1 MRPNTAQASTHLFK
15 ANNRNTRKRKEICSK
30 LTIKQTR
37 TMSRRRFGVFVVNF
51 EHISHLFLVFLLL
64 ALSMYLF
71 AGSHI
76 THSGR
81 YIPLKSYS

>member
-1 MRPNTAQASTHLFK
+1 
-15 ANNRNTRKRKEICSK
+15 
-30 LTIKQTR
+30 
-37 TMSRRRFGVFVVNF
+37 MSRRRFGVFVVNF

-81 YIPLKSYS
+81 YIKILFIAKIYFENNDQW